1 MQQAL
6 LWILE
11 TAPSWTFGL
20 ILVAILRWISARG
33 LGFFL
38 IEILDVQGRLAGATS
53 GGRGA
58 EDDDVWSRA
67 RDAEPHSPGCLAS
80 LATFLPVFALG
91 WWVTID
97 LWLLLQSPQNPSP
110 SLGEHAFSSAVVVW
124 ILVLILGWIEFR
136 ERIFEWRG
144 DFDLRT
150 VVTLLSVL
158 ALSQLVLLMVAPFG
172 LHVFWLTLRVLGV
185 ADEKWLTSRD
195 DGPDIRGS

>member
-6 LWILE
+6 LWILD

-38 IEILDVQGRLAGATS
+38 VEIVDVQGRLAGATGVGES
-53 GGRGA
+53 G
-58 EDDDVWSRA
+58 DDVWHRA
-67 RDAEPHSPGCLAS
+67 RENEPHTPGCLAS

-97 LWLLLQSPQNPSP
+97 LWLLLQSSHNPSP
-110 SLGEHAFSSAVVVW
+110 SLGEHAFASAVVVW

-158 ALSQLVLLMVAPFG
+158 ALSQLLLLMVAPFG
-172 LHVFWLTLRVLGV
+172 LHLFWLTLRVLGV
-185 ADEKWLTSRD
+185 ADEKWLTSRA